1 MGDIIKEVNGQPVK
15 NNPEK
20 VQNILVRNAHECK
33 I

>member
-20 VQNILVRNAHECK
+20 VQNILVRNARECK